1 MFGIM
6 VYELV
11 AGYTPFFGYDE
22 YTTIEKIVA
31 CKVTD
36 FSCCALLVTLVH
48 L

>member
-22 YTTIEKIVA
+22 YTTVEKIIA
-31 CKVTD
+31 CKVIHSTAC
-36 FSCCALLVTLVH
+36 SCL
-48 L
+48 